1 MNQKEGGPCA
11 VVFDL
16 DGTLIDSAPDMAAA
30 VNRAFVAHGLEATDP
45 GVVAG
50 LIGNGAHRLVADLL
64 ARQRIPAAPSDIE
77 ALADAYLRCYADA
90 PVVSTTI
97 YPHVAQDLSAL
108 KAAGWRLGICTN
120 KPQALT
126 HAVLTGLGIDHLFDA
141 IRGADAVPAR
151 KPDPGHLRA
160 VIKALGVDRAVYV
173 GDTEVDEATARA
185 AGVPFRGVG
194 WAAPGRLSVP
204 EAERLARLSELLA

>member
-11 VVFDL
+11 AVFDL
-16 DGTLIDSAPDMAAA
+16 DGTLIDSAPDMASA
-30 VNRAFVAHGLEATDP
+30 VNHAFVTHGLDATDP
-45 GVVAG
+45 AVVAG

-77 ALADAYLRCYADA
+77 ALTEAYLACYAEA

-97 YPHVAQDLSAL
+97 YPHVAQDLAAL

-126 HAVLTGLGIDHLFDA
+126 HAVLAGLGIDHLFDA
-141 IRGADAVPAR
+141 VRGADAVPTR

-160 VIKALGVDRAVYV
+160 VIEALGVDRAVYV

-204 EAERLARLSELLA
+204 EAERLARLSELLT